1 MKARAAV
8 TAAVLCITLALPGL
22 PAHAA
27 DRDGPTI
34 TLVAHDSFAV
44 SKSVLA
50 AFTAQTGVTVKILQA
65 GDGGSTLN
73 QAVLA
78 EEGGEPL
85 GDVLFGVDN
94 TFLTRALDADI
105 FERYSPAA
113 LSKVPDE
120 YELDPSHRLTPV
132 DHGDVC
138 INYDKKAFSGR
149 NPAVPATLDDLTK
162 PAYRGKLVVENPA
175 TSTPGLAFL
184 LATIARYGEGG
195 WQDYWKKLRAN
206 DVKVDDSWETAY
218 EGDFTQGGNEGTYP
232 LVVSYASSPPAA
244 VYFSKPRP
252 KTSPVGTMLDS
263 CFRQVEFV
271 GVLRGTEHRAAA
283 RRLVDFM
290 LSERFQA
297 DIPLRMFV
305 FPVRDGTPLP
315 PVFAEFAEVPTNPLS
330 LDVFDIGRHREE
342 WIEQWTNLVLR

>member
-1 MKARAAV
+1 MKVRAAIISIALCV
-8 TAAVLCITLALPGL
+8 TVVGTSL

-27 DRDGPTI
+27 DREHPTI

-44 SKSVLA
+44 SKSVLSS
-50 AFTAQTGVTVKILQA
+50 FTAQTGVKVKLLQS
-65 GDGGSTLN
+65 GDGGTTLN
-73 QAVLA
+73 QAILA
-78 EEGGEPL
+78 AEGGEPL

-94 TFLTRALDADI
+94 TFLTRALDAGI
-105 FERYSPAA
+105 FERYAPRALTRVPAQ
-113 LSKVPDE
+113 
-120 YELDPSHRLTPV
+120 YQLDPSHHLTPV

-138 INYDKKAFSGR
+138 INYDKKAFAGR
-149 NPAVPATLDDLTK
+149 KSAVPATLDDLTK
-162 PAYRGKLVVENPA
+162 PAYRGQLVVENPA

-184 LATIARYGEGG
+184 LATIARYGEDG
-195 WQDYWKKLRAN
+195 WQDYWEQLRAN
-206 DVKVDDSWETAY
+206 DVKVADSWETAY
-218 EGDFTQGGNEGTYP
+218 NGDFTQGENQGSYP

-244 VYFSKPRP
+244 VYFSEPRP
-252 KTSPVGTMLDS
+252 KTSPIGTMLDS

-297 DIPLRMFV
+297 DIPLQMFV

-315 PVFAEFAEVPTNPLS
+315 PVFAEFAEVPADPLT
-330 LDVFDIGRHREE
+330 LDVSEIGRNRDE
-342 WIEQWTNLVLR
+342 WIDQWTNVVLR